1 MATPARTLAAGAVAL
16 GLLLGLL
23 ALAVP
28 PGVGRPHRLFS
39 ASQTLLSPS
48 AAALHIS
55 RPVAPEA
62 RRHLTTQ
69 FATMGAAPWGT
80 GREGSASQAEAD
92 AAAVKAAISDSLL
105 TSALGVATAALLVV
119 GLVTLVAASLA
130 ILLSSQCLRED
141 ETTSAPTIDAALAE
155 LYRDSPPP
163 PPYQMEPPAVA
174 HALWAKM
181 GYTLLDVRSEVEW
194 EQNSV
199 HIPPKTWLFDRQR
212 SVIHIPLVNAA
223 FRRAGPS
230 EQEQFTLDVNR
241 QWLARV
247 AARVPK
253 DARLLVLCSDGGVRT
268 AHALRLLAGADY
280 RDAQGVAGGLHGW
293 AGVAP

>member
-39 ASQTLLSPS
+39 ASRTLLSPS

-69 FATMGAAPWGT
+69 FATEGRWALPSSSSAVQKLDGLPSMGAAPWGT

-105 TSALGVATAALLVV
+105 TSALGVA
-119 GLVTLVAASLA
+119 
-130 ILLSSQCLRED
+130 
-141 ETTSAPTIDAALAE
+141 
-155 LYRDSPPP
+155 
-163 PPYQMEPPAVA
+163 
-174 HALWAKM
+174 
-181 GYTLLDVRSEVEW
+181 
-194 EQNSV
+194 
-199 HIPPKTWLFDRQR
+199 
-212 SVIHIPLVNAA
+212 
-223 FRRAGPS
+223 
-230 EQEQFTLDVNR
+230 
-241 QWLARV
+241 
-247 AARVPK
+247 
-253 DARLLVLCSDGGVRT
+253 
-268 AHALRLLAGADY
+268 
-280 RDAQGVAGGLHGW
+280 
-293 AGVAP
+293 